1 LSRKRKLSIVIP
13 VYGKE
18 KAIQKII
25 QRVDFSKY
33 PLEHEIIVVNDG
45 SKDETIKRIKKLGD
59 IKSLKLVSCEQIHGK
74 GHALRDGIFASTGD
88 VLIIQDVDLE
98 YNPEDIPS
106 IIEPILQGKTDV
118 VYGSRFLGKI
128 ENLSTRLYIRIK
140 ILTFLTNLLFGS
152 SLTDIETCY
161 KAFSRKALEDILIT
175 EDRFE
180 VEPEITVELLKKGYN
195 IVEVPVSY
203 TARGFEEGRKIT
215 WRERVKSG
223 LILFKHRFP
232 FTYQLTHDY
241 PVEVLVRYLRQR
253 EVVKELLKPKP
264 VVLDVGCGFN
274 YLFLSS
280 IHNRISAG
288 YGFDLNV
295 SDKNLKNLEIR
306 FHKFDKILP
315 YPNEFFDY
323 VTSIA
328 TFEHFEHPEDL
339 ICEFARVLKKGGRVI
354 LTTPA
359 KKTEKILNFLAFFRI
374 LNPNEIRDHKDYFD
388 PEDVELLFSKQSFM
402 KIKAKPFER
411 GYNILYVFEK

>member
-1 LSRKRKLSIVIP
+1 MSRKRKLSIVLP
-13 VYGKE
+13 AFGKE
-18 KAIQKII
+18 ITIQKMI
-25 QRVDFSKY
+25 QKVDLSKY
-33 PLEHEIIVVNDG
+33 PLEHEIIVVIDR

-74 GHALRDGIFASTGD
+74 GHAIREGIFASSGD

-98 YNPEDIPS
+98 YSPEDIPS
-106 IIEPILQGKTDV
+106 IIEPILQGKTEV

-128 ENLSTRLYIRIK
+128 ENLSIRHYIRNK

-161 KAFSRKALEDILIT
+161 KAFSRRVLEDILIT

-180 VEPEITVELLKKGYN
+180 VEPEITVELLKKGHK

-203 TARGFEEGRKIT
+203 TARGFEEGKKIT

-223 LILFKHRFP
+223 IVLFKHRFP
-232 FTYQLTHDY
+232 FTYQLTQDY
-241 PVEVLVRYLRQR
+241 PVEVFVRYLRHR

-280 IHNRISAG
+280 IHNKISSG

-295 SDKNLKNLEIR
+295 ADKNLKNLEIR
-306 FHKFDKILP
+306 FHKFYKTLP

-328 TFEHFEHPEDL
+328 TFEHFENPEDL
-339 ICEFARVLKKGGRVI
+339 IYEFARVLKKGGRVI
-354 LTTPA
+354 LTTPS
-359 KKTEKILNFLAFFRI
+359 KKSEKILNLLAFFRI
-374 LNPNEIRDHKDYFD
+374 LNPNEIKDHKDYFD
-388 PEDVELLFSKQSFM
+388 PEDVELFFSKQSFR
-402 KIKAKPFER
+402 KIKVKPFEL